1 MNTSYS
7 TPRNSNCTISKLMN
21 TKAGRVKLK
30 NQKRNRASFLIKFTS
45 AAGPLEGDLF
55 QTVSLIPLR
64 SRFKAMAF
72 PESLQ
77 LIKEEVIGFA
87 RYISRIIPNLQ
98 ILKKKKPIIHPALMA
113 SSATPFSSTTTS
125 NPFLFVTLTLHF
137 HRVSHP
143 TTGNNMN
150 QNRNPRIP

>member
-21 TKAGRVKLK
+21 TKAGRVELK
-30 NQKRNRASFLIKFTS
+30 NQKRNRASFLIKCTS

-72 PESLQ
+72 LESLQ

-98 ILKKKKPIIHPALMA
+98 ILKKKKTNNTP
-113 SSATPFSSTTTS
+113 SSHGLLGNTLLKHNHIKPFPLRHLNTPFS
-125 NPFLFVTLTLHF
+125 PVA
-137 HRVSHP
+137 HP